1 MIFATLRGAATSPR
15 TILYEICYS
24 LGRGSFTALHP
35 TWYLLL
41 FGAQRLH
48 RTPFYMKFATL
59 WGAASSSH
67 TILDGICYSLG
78 RGSFTALHPTWYL
91 LLFGAQRLQHA
102 PFYMKFATLWG
113 AAKSTRINLQ
123 PLTSF

>member
-1 MIFATLRGAATSPR
+1 WVWCFRHAPFYMIFATLRGAATSPR

-48 RTPFYMKFATL
+48 RTPFYMEFSIL
-59 WGAASSSH
+59 WDAAASPHS
-67 TILDGICYSLG
+67 ILHGICYSLG
-78 RGSFTALHPTWYL
+78 RSGFNTHHS
-91 LLFGAQRLQHA
+91 
-102 PFYMKFATLWG
+102 
-113 AAKSTRINLQ
+113 I
-123 PLTSF
+123 

>member
-48 RTPFYMKFATL
+48 STPFYMEFAIL
-59 WGAASSSH
+59 CGAAASPPIIIPGIFSSF
-67 TILDGICYSLG
+67 G
-78 RGSFTALHPTWYL
+78 RSSFTALHPTWYL
-91 LLFGAQRLQHA
+91 LLFWAQRLQHA

>member
-48 RTPFYMKFATL
+48 RTPFYMEFSIL
-59 WGAASSSH
+59 WDAADSPHSIIH
-67 TILDGICYSLG
+67 GICYSLG
-78 RGSFTALHPTWYL
+78 RSGFNTRHAISNL
-91 LLFGAQRLQHA
+91 LLFGAR
-102 PFYMKFATLWG
+102 M
-113 AAKSTRINLQ
+113 NLYA
-123 PLTSF
+123 